1 MNIYTV
7 CTDDGEFQVEAAELT
22 AEVEK
27 ERKISYLLAFD
38 ENGQAIAYFENV
50 HYYIKHGEN
59 NKIRYYAYTGEW
71 ERLIL

>member
-7 CTDDGEFQVEAAELT
+7 CTDDGEFQVEAAEL
-22 AEVEK
+22 EVNVEN
-27 ERKISYLLAFD
+27 ERKVSYLNAFD
-38 ENGQAIAYFENV
+38 EKGESIAYFENV

-59 NKIRYYAYTGEW
+59 NKIRYYAYTGEG

>member
-7 CTDDGEFQVEAAELT
+7 CTDDGTFQVEAAELT
-22 AEVEK
+22 TEVEK
-27 ERKISYLLAFD
+27 ERKISYVLAFD

-50 HYYIKHGEN
+50 HYYIKQGEN
-59 NKIRYYAYTGEW
+59 NKIRYYAYTGEG